1 MRRGGRVLILL
12 GLLLGLIAGGAVVL
26 ILLYSQPSTDVDRT
40 PVVIAAQPIS
50 QYSEITAEQVTLT
63 QWPKVEGFTMPAG
76 ALTDPKQVVGK
87 LALTTIPQGQA
98 IVSSQVISKSD
109 ALVKRSNLSYI
120 LDKGSVAL
128 ALPLSLQSSIAS
140 ALQPGDHVDLIA
152 TFDFTPITS
161 TTGTAPGPLPRT
173 VITSTVTQ
181 RMLQNVLVIGVTPW
195 NLPTS
200 SQGQQ
205 QQAQASI
212 ATLQL
217 TEQDALIFK
226 FTESHAAEWTFVLR
240 PVNDDQLYNPTPMT
254 LDYINKKFGFQFT
267 SP

>member
-1 MRRGGRVLILL
+1 L

-26 ILLYSQPSTDVDRT
+26 ILLFSQPATDVQRI

-50 QYSEITAEQVTLT
+50 QYSEISAEQVTVT
-63 QWPKVEGFTMPAG
+63 QWPQLEGFTLPAG
-76 ALTDPKQVVGK
+76 ALSDPKQAVGK
-87 LALTTIPQGQA
+87 LALTNIPQGQA
-98 IVSSQVISKSD
+98 IVSTQVISKSD

-128 ALPLSLQSSIAS
+128 ALPLNQQSSVAS

-152 TFDFTPITS
+152 TFNFAPFTT
-161 TTGTAPGPLPRT
+161 TTGGFAGPLPRT
-173 VITSTVTQ
+173 VITSTITQ
-181 RMLQNVLVIGVTPW
+181 RMLQNVLVVGVAPW
-195 NLPTS
+195 NLPAS
-200 SQGQQ
+200 SQSQQ
-205 QQAQASI
+205 QQQQASI

-226 FTESHAAEWTFVLR
+226 YTESHAEEWTFVLR
-240 PVNDDQLYNPTPMT
+240 PVNDEQLYNPTPMT